1 MILDNNIIIYSKM
14 PEYDKIRKFLAE
26 NTTELSVSTI
36 TKLEVL
42 VHNKL
47 TLDEKNIFNNF
58 FKAITI
64 LPIKSL
70 IIDTAI
76 KLSQD
81 RKMSFGNSLIAAS
94 ALVNNQKIF
103 TNNVKDFEEIP
114 NLSIISMNSIQNFK
128 N

>member
-1 MILDNNIIIYSKM
+1 MILDSNIIIYSTM

-81 RKMSFGNSLIAAS
+81 RKMSFGDSLIAAS

>member
-1 MILDNNIIIYSKM
+1 MILDSNIIIYSTM

-76 KLSQD
+76 KLRQD
-81 RKMSFGNSLIAAS
+81 RKISLGDSLIAAS

-103 TNNVKDFEEIP
+103 TNNIKDFEEIP
-114 NLSIISMNSIQNFK
+114 NLSIISMNSILNFK